1 MRDRAARDG
10 AAGIV
15 LAGGSGERLGL
26 GMPKAWLKTPLG
38 DPLLQMAT
46 ATVSR
51 VCTWIFVAAPRDTPL
66 PLPLP
71 APNAYAAD
79 EDDPSFKLERI
90 VDLAVGEGPL
100 AGLVPALERAAEVG
114 ADRAWILAV
123 DMAPFGQE
131 ELERLP
137 AALAGHPG
145 AVAVVPRTAR
155 GLEPMLSYIH
165 PAAVAPDFRRAWDG
179 GERAVHRA
187 FAALGPGRVV
197 ELDTGDPAAWPG
209 GPDRLRSINTA
220 EDYRRIYGGSWG
232 AQRP

>member
-1 MRDRAARDG
+1 MRDRAARAG

-15 LAGGSGERLGL
+15 LAGGRGERLGL

-51 VCTWIFVAAPRDTPL
+51 VCTWIFVAAPRETSL

-71 APNAYAAD
+71 APNAYADD
-79 EDDPSFKLERI
+79 EEDPSFTLERI
-90 VDLAVGEGPL
+90 VDLAFNEGPL

-114 ADRAWILAV
+114 ANRAWVLAV
-123 DMAPFGQE
+123 DMAPFSQE

-155 GLEPMLSYIH
+155 GLEPMLSYVL
-165 PAAVAPDFRRAWDG
+165 PAAVAPDFRRAWDA

-187 FAALGPGRVV
+187 FEALGSGRLV

-209 GPDRLRSINTA
+209 GPDRLRSINSA
-220 EDYRRIYGGSWG
+220 EDYRHLYGESWG
-232 AQRP
+232 PQGP

>member
-1 MRDRAARDG
+1 MRDGAARHG

-15 LAGGSGERLGL
+15 LAGGLGERLRL
-26 GMPKAWLKTPLG
+26 GMPKAWVKTPLG
-38 DPLLQMAT
+38 DPFLQMAT

-51 VCTWIFVAAPRDTPL
+51 VCTWIFVAAPLEVPL
-66 PLPLP
+66 PMPLP
-71 APNAYAAD
+71 APNAYADD
-79 EDDPSFKLERI
+79 EDDPSFELERI
-90 VDLAVGEGPL
+90 VDLALNEGPL

-123 DMAPFGQE
+123 DLPPFGEE
-131 ELERLP
+131 ELECLP

-155 GLEPMLSYIH
+155 GLEPLLSYVH
-165 PAAVAPDFRRAWDG
+165 PPAVAPVFRRAWDG
-179 GERAVHRA
+179 GERAVHGA

-197 ELDTGDPAAWPG
+197 ELDTADPAAWPG

-220 EDYRRIYGGSWG
+220 EDYRRVYGGS
-232 AQRP
+232 